1 MTSPGQYA
9 SQDGSF
15 ARSAGGAAGR
25 GVVLIVIAVALG
37 LFLLAKGFDGADNT
51 AASAGDEPATDSGDE
66 PASDSGDEP
75 ADEPSDDPGS
85 DSGDEP
91 VTDTTVPTEPDTTR
105 PPNEVKVAAVNAT
118 GAPGVAGRAT
128 AILDTQGYVT
138 AAKNA
143 SSNVE
148 TSVVYYQAGYAED
161 AKAVASVLVIPADLI
176 QPAPPDVVERIDN
189 NENVADFHVFV
200 FQGADGLAGV

>member
-25 GVVLIVIAVALG
+25 GLVLIVIAVALG
-37 LFLLAKGFDGADNT
+37 LFLLAKGFDGADSSS
-51 AASAGDEPATDSGDE
+51 AAAGDEPAADEPAADEPAADEPASDGGDE
-66 PASDSGDEP
+66 PASDGG
-75 ADEPSDDPGS
+75 DDPTT
-85 DSGDEP
+85 E
-91 VTDTTVPTEPDTTR
+91 TTVPAEPDTTR
-105 PPNEVKVAAVNAT
+105 PPAEVKVAAVNAT

-143 SSNVE
+143 SSNLEV
-148 TSVVYYQAGYAED
+148 SVVYYQAGYAED

-176 QPAPPDVVERIDN
+176 QPAPPDVLDRISN
-189 NENVADFHVFV
+189 NENVVDFHVFV
-200 FQGADGLAGV
+200 FQGSDGLAGV